1 VTSTPTSRTT
11 AAPASARTPAAPSGG
26 LIASLVGI
34 RGYLSLVVVAV
45 HLAPFASAMMPPT
58 TPYWSAVWH
67 HGYVALD
74 LFFVLSGF
82 VISSG
87 YRKVFARWPGW
98 GTFGKFL
105 WARLSRFYPVHL
117 AVLAAMVAAVVA
129 SRAAGHEIPHSGN
142 LGWDLVRQITLT
154 SGWGGARSLNWNGP
168 VWSLSAEWACYLVLP
183 VLLPL
188 VLRLRTA
195 WACVLGFVVAC
206 AIPLVAY
213 SFLGFDDATITYEMP
228 LPRAFGAFLAGCA
241 LCQLTHV
248 GSRLPAWLGRVTGP
262 LVVLSFAAIVLLA
275 RHGLPSM
282 LSLPVVALVV
292 PALAQER
299 GAVNAFLAHRVS
311 VLGGEYSVALFL
323 VHVPW
328 ILAASL
334 VIDPRT
340 FPGAWGIV
348 GTLLLLLG
356 SVVLAWLAYRLVERP
371 AQRLMRRLVRRPA
384 KAPAR
389 SLDERTDRAVTGGST
404 AA

>member
-1 VTSTPTSRTT
+1 MTSTPTPSATSGPGRG
-11 AAPASARTPAAPSGG
+11 APAQPAGG

-34 RGYLSLVVVAV
+34 RGVLALVVVAV

-58 TPYWSAVWH
+58 TPVWAAVWH

-87 YRKVFARWPGW
+87 YRRVFARWPGW

-105 WARLSRFYPVHL
+105 WARLSRFYPIHL
-117 AVLAAMVAAVVA
+117 AVLAAMVAAVLV
-129 SRAAGHEIPHSGN
+129 SRAADHEIPHGGT
-142 LGWDLVRQITLT
+142 LGWDLLRQITLT
-154 SGWGGARSLNWNGP
+154 SGWGGAHALTWNGP

-188 VLRLRTA
+188 VLRLRSA
-195 WACVLGFVVAC
+195 WACVVGYLAAC
-206 AIPLVAY
+206 AIPLVSYA
-213 SFLGFDDATITYEMP
+213 FLGFDDASITYEMP

-248 GSRLPAWLGRVTGP
+248 GSRIPARLGRVTGP
-262 LVVLSFAAIVLLA
+262 LVVLTLASIVGLALLG
-275 RHGLPSM
+275 RPSM
-282 LSLPVVALVV
+282 LSLPVAGLVV
-292 PALAQER
+292 LALAQEC
-299 GAVNAFLAHRVS
+299 GAVNAFLAHRWT

-328 ILAASL
+328 LLAASL
-334 VIDPRT
+334 VIGPRT

-356 SVVLAWLAYRLVERP
+356 CVVLAWLAYHLVERP
-371 AQRLMRRLVRRPA
+371 AQRWMRRIVRRPA
-384 KAPAR
+384 KALAG
-389 SLDERTDRAVTGGST
+389 SLDERTDRVVASGS
-404 AA
+404 AHP